1 VIHRSLR
8 PIRASTVDVSE
19 RPDWKQLRADSAAIR
34 AAIPPVNDLG
44 YRLGAGHRPDQPT
57 PQIR

>member
-1 VIHRSLR
+1 LR